1 MLNIY
6 SVHVSLILH
15 MHDICSVRIELV
27 SIQKSILRFTV
38 RHDNDY
44 MSVRTSDL
52 RLTKM
57 NKNE

>member
-15 MHDICSVRIELV
+15 MHGICSVRIGLA
-27 SIQKSILRFTV
+27 SIQKPILGFTV
-38 RHDNDY
+38 RHDNGY
-44 MSVRTSDL
+44 MGARTSDL